1 VGVEETWSLDRSLAG
16 REERDLLDELAAQ
29 TRDGDQRAFEQVYFL
44 LVDDVY
50 GYVRSQCSSTADAED
65 VVSTIFLRAWQYA
78 RQYRAG
84 TGAYRRWVFGI
95 ARNEVRNSWQ
105 KERRARE
112 LQAALQRDRTTAAEE
127 SVTLPPTTDDTALER
142 AIAELTEE
150 QREVIILRFLNGKTP
165 GEVARIL
172 GKREGS
178 VRALQHRALRR
189 LRSAVNHAAP

>member
-1 VGVEETWSLDRSLAG
+1 MEETWDLKRSLAG
-16 REERDLLDELAAQ
+16 REEPDLLDELAAR
-29 TRDGDQRAFEQVYFL
+29 TRDGDAAAFEEVYFR

-50 GYVRSQCSSTADAED
+50 GYVRSQCSSSADAED
-65 VVSTIFLRAWQYA
+65 IVSTIFLRAWQYA

-84 TGAYRRWVFGI
+84 TGAYRKWIFGI
-95 ARNEVRNSWQ
+95 ARNEVRNTWQ

-112 LQAALQRDRTTAAEE
+112 LQTALERDRATEAVE
-127 SVTLPPTTDDTALER
+127 SATLPPAREEPALER

-165 GEVARIL
+165 AEVARIL

-178 VRALQHRALRR
+178 VRALQHRALRK

>member
-1 VGVEETWSLDRSLAG
+1 MQESWSLEGGLSG
-16 REERDLLDELAAQ
+16 RDEHDLLDELAA
-29 TRDGDQRAFEQVYFL
+29 RAREGQREAFEHVYFL

-50 GYVRSQCSSTADAED
+50 GYVRSQTSSDADAED
-65 VVSTIFLRAWQYA
+65 IVSTIFLRAWQYA
-78 RQYRAG
+78 RQYRTG

-95 ARNEVRNSWQ
+95 ARNEVRNGWQ
-105 KERRARE
+105 KAKRARE
-112 LQAALQRDRTTAAEE
+112 LQAALERDQTVEAGSAT
-127 SVTLPPTTDDTALER
+127 VPPPADTSALER

-150 QREVIILRFLNGKTP
+150 QREVIVLRFLNGKSP

-178 VRALQHRALRR
+178 VRALQHRALRK